1 MPPQLVAEQGPS
13 SSGNLSTFITIHS
26 VKRTMSSPPRLL
38 PYLHLVPDLGKLSPT
53 GDWHMCCLVG
63 WRGSSEM
70 FLTELGVR
78 PCPAADRSSQGLQKW
93 LTVYDDLNGQITATH
108 FHSNHSL
115 WNSDMRTPRITA
127 LSLKKKKNEWECFE
141 YSLQRTK
148 RWQHSGPIWLK
159 GSHRASGQWV
169 LLGWGS
175 HFLLVSTQSFL
186 VGSFILSANHQTELN
201 LSEIPLRLLLLK
213 LFKIYLV
220 CCKEP
225 HFHVGTDGAKLSLTE
240 TDNSKTEI

>member
-127 LSLKKKKNEWECFE
+127 LSLKKKKEWVGMFWIFPPTYQTMTTQWAHMTQGQPQGQRAMSALGMGFTFPPGVNTKFSCGQLHSECE
-141 YSLQRTK
+141 S
-148 RWQHSGPIWLK
+148 SN
-159 GSHRASGQWV
+159 RA
-169 LLGWGS
+169 
-175 HFLLVSTQSFL
+175 
-186 VGSFILSANHQTELN
+186 
-201 LSEIPLRLLLLK
+201 
-213 LFKIYLV
+213 
-220 CCKEP
+220 
-225 HFHVGTDGAKLSLTE
+225 
-240 TDNSKTEI
+240 